1 MALAPKQRFTDP
13 EDFGAHM
20 ADASRGGRIEPLK
33 RGPFQV
39 EVSLALLPRTA
50 LFMVDSSN
58 VLALRPAR
66 GDLWSATVPMQG
78 GFSATVGGAGSQRDF
93 AAGEIH
99 LLHPDRD
106 FEYRSRETNRALAV
120 NILSDDLQQKA
131 AALVAARPGQPT
143 EVVTGASPAGAALTR
158 FVHHFWAELQRP
170 GGLWDSTMALAEM
183 EDCLVSLLALAAHP
197 SAAASTA
204 RLSTVRKAEDFL
216 IRHLTQPLTRSDL
229 AEAVGASIR
238 TISRGF
244 REHHGVSPMAW
255 LKARRL
261 EAAQSEL
268 RDAVP
273 GEVTVTEVA
282 LRCGFESLGRF
293 AAEYRARFGET
304 PSQTLRR

>member
-13 EDFGAHM
+13 DQLSAHLG
-20 ADASRGGRIEPLK
+20 DASRGGRIEP
-33 RGPFQV
+33 RQCTPFKAQ
-39 EVSLALLPRTA
+39 VSLALLPRTA
-50 LFMVDSSN
+50 LFMVESSN
-58 VLALRPAR
+58 LLGVRPAT
-66 GDLWSATVPMQG
+66 GDLWSATVPVQG
-78 GFSATVGGAGSQRDF
+78 GFSAAVGGARSQRDF
-93 AAGEIH
+93 APGEFH

-106 FEYRSRETNRALAV
+106 FIYRSGDNNQALAV

-131 AALVAARPGQPT
+131 AALVAARPGQSA
-143 EVVTGASPAGAALTR
+143 EVISGADPAGAALTR
-158 FVHHFWAELQRP
+158 FVHHLWAELQHP
-170 GGLWDSTMALAEM
+170 DGLWDCPMALAEM

-204 RLSTVRKAEDFL
+204 RLPTVRKAEEFL

-229 AEAVGASIR
+229 ANAIGASIR

-244 REHHGVSPMAW
+244 REHHGMSPMAW

-261 EAAQSEL
+261 EAAQNEL

-282 LRCGFESLGRF
+282 LRYGFESLGRF